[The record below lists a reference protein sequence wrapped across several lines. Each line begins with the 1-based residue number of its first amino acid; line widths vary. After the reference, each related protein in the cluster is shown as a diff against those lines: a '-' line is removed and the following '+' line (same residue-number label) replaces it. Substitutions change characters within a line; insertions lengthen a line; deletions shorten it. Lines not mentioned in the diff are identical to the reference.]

1 MTNYGSSSAIPSNGA
16 DSLGSSAVRILRVQD
31 GLREI
36 AHRFRLDLGEPFS
49 DPFPGL
55 KEIELHSTTQSVGNM
70 TESEHASVLEAFQPF
85 FVGQEQ
91 AGRPVKVIW
100 KLHELSVG
108 SEAKTLRHANARAGK
123 MGKV

>member
-1 MTNYGSSSAIPSNGA
+1 M
-16 DSLGSSAVRILRVQD
+16 QD

-36 AHRFRLDLGEPFS
+36 AHSPRPDLGETLS
-49 DPFPGL
+49 DPFPAME
-55 KEIELHSTTQSVGNM
+55 EIEMHLTTQSVGNM
-70 TESEHASVLEAFQPF
+70 TESEHASVLEAFQLF
-85 FVGQEQ
+85 LVGREQ

-100 KLHELSVG
+100 NLHEISVG